1 MRAAGISHSTIQP
14 PAPRAAAVA
23 DNRDT
28 MSAATTTKLDLN
40 DTAAKKQALQRVQS
54 VIPVVPFKGVDAFFD
69 IGGLLGNPAELQ
81 LCLDLIVHAVTPFI
95 NEVDSI
101 GCFDARGFLFA
112 PYLGALF
119 QKKVFMLRKP
129 DKMPSVSD
137 TIEYF
142 KEYKG
147 DNATGGDRLSIQSYA
162 ITKGDRVLL
171 VDDLLAT
178 GGTVEAGIRLVQQA
192 GGKVAG
198 AIFVVEIGVIQGRE
212 RALKVAPDAHIISL
226 LTEKDF

>member
-1 MRAAGISHSTIQP
+1 M
-14 PAPRAAAVA
+14 AP
-23 DNRDT
+23 
-28 MSAATTTKLDLN
+28 TKLKFD
-40 DTAAKKQALQRVQS
+40 DPEVKRQALAGLTKT
-54 VIPVVPFKGVDAFFD
+54 IPVVPFKGVEFFD
-69 IGGLLGNPAELQ
+69 VGGLLANPEKLQ
-81 LCLDLIVHAVTPFI
+81 LTFDLFEHAVAPFMDQ
-95 NEVDSI
+95 VDAI

-119 QKKVFMLRKP
+119 QKRVFMLRKP

-147 DNATGGDRLSIQSYA
+147 DNGVGGDHLSIQTYA
-162 ITKGDRVLL
+162 VNKGDHVLL

-178 GGTVEAGIRLVQQA
+178 GGTCEAGIRLVQQA
-192 GGKVAG
+192 GASVKACV
-198 AIFVVEIGVIQGRE
+198 FVVEIGVLDGRG
-212 RALKVAPDAHIISL
+212 RAIKASSDEKTQIISL

>member
-1 MRAAGISHSTIQP
+1 M
-14 PAPRAAAVA
+14 V
-23 DNRDT
+23 RDLT
-28 MSAATTTKLDLN
+28 DAEQR
-40 DTAAKKQALQRVQS
+40 KQALTEVAKA
-54 VIPVVPFKGVDAFFD
+54 IPVVPFKGVDAFFD
-69 IGGLLGNPAELQ
+69 IGGLLAQPAQLETAIELFASA
-81 LCLDLIVHAVTPFI
+81 IEPFI
-95 NEVDSI
+95 DEIDAI

-112 PYLGALF
+112 PSLGVRF

-142 KEYKG
+142 KEYQG
-147 DNATGGDRLSIQSYA
+147 DNATGGDHLSIQKYA
-162 ITKGDRVLL
+162 VSPGDRVLL

-192 GGKVAG
+192 GGKIAG
-198 AIFVVEIGVIQGRE
+198 ALFVVEIGVIHGRE
-212 RALKVAPDAHIISL
+212 RAEKAAEDLNKDRIISL

>member
-1 MRAAGISHSTIQP
+1 MTA
-14 PAPRAAAVA
+14 
-23 DNRDT
+23 
-28 MSAATTTKLDLN
+28 TKLDLN
-40 DTAAKKQALQRVQS
+40 DAASKTQALKRIQS

-81 LCLDLIVHAVTPFI
+81 LALDVLVHEITPFI
-95 NEVDSI
+95 DEVDSI
-101 GCFDARGFLFA
+101 GCFDARGFLFG

-147 DNATGGDRLSIQSYA
+147 DNATGGDHLSIQSHA
-162 ITKGDRVLL
+162 IKKGDRVLL

-192 GGKVAG
+192 GGSVTG
-198 AIFVVEIGVIQGRE
+198 SIFIVEIGVIGGRQ
-212 RALKVAPDAHIISL
+212 RALNAAPGSRIISL

>member
-1 MRAAGISHSTIQP
+1 MTSKA
-14 PAPRAAAVA
+14 
-23 DNRDT
+23 
-28 MSAATTTKLDLN
+28 DLN
-40 DTAAKKQALQRVQS
+40 DATAKAQALQRVRD

-69 IGGLLGNPAELQ
+69 IGGLLGHPAELQ
-81 LCLDLIVHAVTPFI
+81 IALDLLAHAVAPLADG
-95 NEVDSI
+95 VDSI
-101 GCFDARGFLFA
+101 GCFDARGFLFG

-147 DNATGGDRLSIQSYA
+147 DNATGGDHLSIQSHA
-162 ITKGDRVLL
+162 VAKGDRVLL

-192 GGKVAG
+192 GGSVA
-198 AIFVVEIGVIQGRE
+198 ASLFVVEIGVIGGRA
-212 RALKVAPDAHIISL
+212 RALKAAPDAHIISL

>member
-1 MRAAGISHSTIQP
+1 MAELNTPEQKKAAL
-14 PAPRAAAVA
+14 AAVA
-23 DNRDT
+23 
-28 MSAATTTKLDLN
+28 AA
-40 DTAAKKQALQRVQS
+40 
-54 VIPVVPFKGVDAFFD
+54 IPVVPFKGVDFFD
-69 IGGLLGNPAELQ
+69 IGGLLAQPKELATAIE
-81 LCLDLIVHAVTPFI
+81 LFAAAIEPYIDEIDA
-95 NEVDSI
+95 I

-112 PYLGALF
+112 PSLGVRF

-129 DKMPSVSD
+129 DKMPSVGH

-147 DNATGGDRLSIQSYA
+147 DNATGGDHLSMQTYA
-162 ITKGDRVLL
+162 IESGDRVLL

-192 GGKVAG
+192 GGKIAG
-198 AIFVVEIGVIQGRE
+198 ALFVVEIAPIGGRA
-212 RALKVAPDAHIISL
+212 RAENAAEGLDKTRIVSL

>member
-1 MRAAGISHSTIQP
+1 M
-14 PAPRAAAVA
+14 AP
-23 DNRDT
+23 
-28 MSAATTTKLDLN
+28 TKLNLD
-40 DTAAKKQALQRVQS
+40 DPEVKKQALAGLAKT
-54 VIPVVPFKGVDAFFD
+54 IPVVPFKGVEFFD
-69 IGGLLGNPAELQ
+69 VGGLLANPEKLQ
-81 LCLDLIVHAVTPFI
+81 LTFDLFVNAVTPFI
-95 NEVDSI
+95 DQVDAI

-119 QKKVFMLRKP
+119 QKRVFMLRKP

-147 DNATGGDRLSIQSYA
+147 DNSEGGDHLSIQTYA
-162 ITKGDRVLL
+162 VNKGDRVLL

-178 GGTVEAGIRLVQQA
+178 GGTCEAGIRLVQQA
-192 GGKVAG
+192 GASVTAC
-198 AIFVVEIGVIQGRE
+198 IFVVEIGVLDGRG
-212 RALKVAPDAHIISL
+212 RAIKASTGEKTEIISL

>member
-1 MRAAGISHSTIQP
+1 MTSLNLDDAADYHRAREQL
-14 PAPRAAAVA
+14 
-23 DNRDT
+23 
-28 MSAATTTKLDLN
+28 TK
-40 DTAAKKQALQRVQS
+40 
-54 VIPVVPFKGVDAFFD
+54 VIPVVPFKGVDSFFD
-69 IGGLLGNPAELQ
+69 IGGLLANPTELQ
-81 LCLDLIVHAVTPFI
+81 LCFDLFRHAVAPFI
-95 NEVDSI
+95 DEIDAI

-112 PYLGALF
+112 PYLGVLF

-142 KEYKG
+142 KEYQG
-147 DNATGGDRLSIQSYA
+147 DNATGGDHLSIQAHA

-192 GGKVAG
+192 GGVLSACL
-198 AIFVVEIGVIQGRE
+198 FVVEIAVLNGRA
-212 RALKVAPDAHIISL
+212 RAEKVSTSSTRVISL